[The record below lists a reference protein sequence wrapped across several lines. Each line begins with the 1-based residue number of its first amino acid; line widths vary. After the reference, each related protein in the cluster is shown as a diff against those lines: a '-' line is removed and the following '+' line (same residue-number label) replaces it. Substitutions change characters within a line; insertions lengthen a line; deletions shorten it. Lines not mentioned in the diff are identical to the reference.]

1 MSGRSASLKR
11 FRMALVATVALGL
24 WHSPVPAQE
33 VSSKVVGSAVL
44 VVDQGRLFAESDF
57 GRASIAREEKAA
69 RELEAENIRIQAELV
84 AEEQELTFQRQ
95 SLPAEEFS
103 ARAEAFD
110 QKVERIRAE
119 QDAKLRDL
127 SRLREEDTRKFFT
140 QILPVL
146 DAILLDRGAEVMLD
160 KSVAIRFQ
168 ESSDITDEAIA
179 RINAFL
185 VAPVE
190 VSP

>member
-1 MSGRSASLKR
+1 
-11 FRMALVATVALGL
+11 MALVATVALGL

-119 QDAKLRDL
+119 QD
-127 SRLREEDTRKFFT
+127 
-140 QILPVL
+140 
-146 DAILLDRGAEVMLD
+146 
-160 KSVAIRFQ
+160 
-168 ESSDITDEAIA
+168 
-179 RINAFL
+179 
-185 VAPVE
+185 
-190 VSP
+190 

>member
-1 MSGRSASLKR
+1 
-11 FRMALVATVALGL
+11 MAVVALGGWL
-24 WHSPVPAQE
+24 SPVPAQE
-33 VSSKVVGSAVL
+33 ASANMSGSAVL

-69 RELEAENIRIQAELV
+69 RELEAENSRIQAELV
-84 AEEQELTFQRQ
+84 AEEQELTFKRQ

-127 SRLREEDTRKFFT
+127 SRLREEDAKLFFT
-140 QILPVL
+140 EILPVL
-146 DAILLDRGAEVMLD
+146 DAILLDRGAVVILD
-160 KSVAIRFQ
+160 KSVAIRVQ
-168 ESSDITDEAIA
+168 ESADITDEAIA

-190 VSP
+190 DNP